1 MAEKLNFDEIFKIM
15 SEYYEEK
22 SPFNKLLGIKMDE
35 LSLEKAVVSLEMKDE
50 LVGNTHMGILHG
62 GVIATVLD
70 FTGGVVAHLS
80 VIEKMQDAPPAE
92 IGKRLFQVG
101 TIDLRVDYIRPGR
114 GRLFKATGEMLRH
127 GNKVAVT
134 RSVLHNEEGVLIA
147 AATGTYLVG

>member
-1 MAEKLNFDEIFKIM
+1 MTQKIDPEELFKIM
-15 SEYYEEK
+15 IDYYEEK
-22 SPFNKLLGIKMDE
+22 SPFNKLLGIKIDE
-35 LSLEKAVVSLEMKDE
+35 LSLEKPVVSFEMKDE
-50 LVGNTHMGILHG
+50 LVGNTHMAILHG

-80 VIEKMQDAPPAE
+80 VIEKMQDALPEE

-101 TIDLRVDYIRPGR
+101 TIDMRVDYIRPGR
-114 GRLFKATGEMLRH
+114 GHSFKATGEMLRI